1 MKQKEYASFELADI
15 GTRFLAIVIDGFIL
29 GIISGILLS
38 ILRNPGG
45 VVGFLIGLLYYWYF
59 WTRNNGQTPGKSIMK
74 IRVIKK
80 DGTPITD
87 ADAIVRGIGY
97 SISGAVFGLGFLWAL
112 WDDQRQTWHDK
123 LASTYVVK
131 ADSEVTV

>member
-1 MKQKEYASFELADI
+1 MKQKEYASYELADI
-15 GTRFLAIVIDGFIL
+15 GTRFLALVIDGIIL

-80 DGTPITD
+80 DGTPISD
-87 ADAIVRGIGY
+87 ADAIVRGVGY
-97 SISGAVFGLGFLWAL
+97 SISGAILGIGFLWAL
-112 WDDQRQTWHDK
+112 WDENRQTLHDK
-123 LASTYVVK
+123 LASTYVIKV
-131 ADSEVTV
+131 DSEVTV